1 MAVLTLQLFSGESK
15 WEDVIWASVQAIESV
30 GDWLLWSWVHGQQG
44 LHLLAGQGQAHEP
57 AGNSTSTST
66 STNAIISIVNLPTK
80 VGMPG
85 GVDPVLRFMVKF
97 YMPDPSQLEEE
108 YTRYGDIYNLDDG
121 YGSDV
126 DDDYYDGDDDY
137 DDLYHLVQVPLL
149 TADQTRLGLRPI
161 AGGTENKH

>member
-1 MAVLTLQLFSGESK
+1 M
-15 WEDVIWASVQAIESV
+15 
-30 GDWLLWSWVHGQQG
+30 
-44 LHLLAGQGQAHEP
+44 
-57 AGNSTSTST
+57 
-66 STNAIISIVNLPTK
+66 
-80 VGMPG
+80 
-85 GVDPVLRFMVKF
+85 LRFMVKF

-108 YTRYGDIYNLDDG
+108 YTRYGDIDNLDDG